1 MDSSRRMYWE
11 ALWWLTGVYFVIEVV
26 INIIVFKQLSIKSD
40 FITIEGMEFW
50 GKIITGVGAALAF
63 TKIFYALKSQFG
75 FGDDEYYYATESLK
89 VMFLGLLICIP
100 LSFYLQNKLI
110 ETMVDNSTAEE
121 RNRAILIINTQ
132 VTMKPH
138 YNPLITIDKKPTT
151 MNKLLL
157 PIGGMKDSFI
167 HNYEQKQ
174 NVLFS
179 ASKKCI
185 EGSGEMLGVI
195 SNIDKAFFA
204 YNALNSPMQE
214 HLYKNTITYYNSCL
228 LTNATYLKLVIP
240 TPEFDDTK
248 FRKFY
253 EKYLDK
259 TRVYY
264 EANAKAEKS
273 IWSSVA
279 KEKVYKEWLRGVSK
293 TLGFESTLS
302 PYLNYDQ
309 FVRDP
314 DIQKYFRKKAK
325 PEELSLIPYSD
336 GFEESLRLK
345 MAEPLKELL
354 PNTAIPTYI
363 SEGDDEPLGNFIKY
377 PKKYQGEKAEVTQEQ
392 IEHSGKQA
400 YKGIVMPIV
409 ALGASLTFLLLNI
422 VIVISQLIVM
432 IIFVKFGQEKPPF
445 GLKLLISLV
454 LVAVIIGVP
463 ISSNINDD
471 ENGNVSKMKKAVEI
485 IYYYEKALVSILG
498 INDNSISRASFKI
511 GEIITDTETNE
522 NNNAVAKASG
532 FNISELEKRTEK

>member
-1 MDSSRRMYWE
+1 
-11 ALWWLTGVYFVIEVV
+11 
-26 INIIVFKQLSIKSD
+26 
-40 FITIEGMEFW
+40 
-50 GKIITGVGAALAF
+50 
-63 TKIFYALKSQFG
+63 
-75 FGDDEYYYATESLK
+75 
-89 VMFLGLLICIP
+89 MFLGLLICIP

-214 HLYKNTITYYNSCL
+214 QLYKDTIIYYHSCL
-228 LTNATYLKLVIP
+228 LSNGTYLKLAIP

-253 EKYLDK
+253 EKYQNK

-279 KEKVYKEWLRGVSK
+279 KEKVYKEWLKGVSK

-463 ISSNINDD
+463 ISSKINDD

-498 INDNSISRASFKI
+498 INDNSISRASFEI

>member
-1 MDSSRRMYWE
+1 
-11 ALWWLTGVYFVIEVV
+11 
-26 INIIVFKQLSIKSD
+26 
-40 FITIEGMEFW
+40 
-50 GKIITGVGAALAF
+50 
-63 TKIFYALKSQFG
+63 
-75 FGDDEYYYATESLK
+75 
-89 VMFLGLLICIP
+89 
-100 LSFYLQNKLI
+100 
-110 ETMVDNSTAEE
+110 
-121 RNRAILIINTQ
+121 
-132 VTMKPH
+132 
-138 YNPLITIDKKPTT
+138 
-151 MNKLLL
+151 
-157 PIGGMKDSFI
+157 
-167 HNYEQKQ
+167 
-174 NVLFS
+174 
-179 ASKKCI
+179 
-185 EGSGEMLGVI
+185 
-195 SNIDKAFFA
+195 
-204 YNALNSPMQE
+204 
-214 HLYKNTITYYNSCL
+214 
-228 LTNATYLKLVIP
+228 
-240 TPEFDDTK
+240 
-248 FRKFY
+248 
-253 EKYLDK
+253 

-279 KEKVYKEWLRGVSK
+279 KEKVYKEWLKGVSK